1 MCDSFYKVKGGYLGF
16 AGRSGIGGDRIR
28 HGTGG
33 VNTSSIVQKRA
44 KFTHLFEK
52 YFAMFMQCIA
62 FSIRD
67 IVASSENI
75 VYRDIEKQ
83 LKGIYNIT

>member
-16 AGRSGIGGDRIR
+16 AGRSGIRGDRIR
-28 HGTGG
+28 RSTGRA
-33 VNTSSIVQKRA
+33 NTSNIVQKRA
-44 KFTHLFEK
+44 KSNHLFYK
-52 YFAMFMQCIA
+52 YFATFMQCIA

-67 IVASSENI
+67 IIAPSEII